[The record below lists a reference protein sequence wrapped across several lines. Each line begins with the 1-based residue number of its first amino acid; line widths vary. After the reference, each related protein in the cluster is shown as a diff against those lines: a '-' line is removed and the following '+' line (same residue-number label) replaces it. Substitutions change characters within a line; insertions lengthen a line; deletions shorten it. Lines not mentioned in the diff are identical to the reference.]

1 MTKIRFIPGGNIPN
15 LQVGNKNI
23 MVIGPSGEVE
33 KTKSKSKKSKE
44 NVKLTGKQERSR
56 GKVYGGHISHQG
68 PRL

>member
-1 MTKIRFIPGGNIPN
+1 MTKIRFTPGGNIPN

-56 GKVYGGHISHQG
+56 G
-68 PRL
+68 